1 MEAVDGINDEVAR
14 IFAAKEQRRQDL
26 AHLPFPKKGARGDPT
41 ARDGRNHPAHARKD
55 RAPVECERHEPKE
68 NIVDL
73 QASLA
78 QIVEIA
84 SNLKLARESN
94 DIRDSRISTL
104 FQNIVTPPPPRRN
117 NRRHC

>member
-14 IFAAKEQRRQDL
+14 IFAAKEQRRRDL
-26 AHLPFPKKGARGDPT
+26 AHLSVSKKGARGDPT
-41 ARDGRNHPAHARKD
+41 ARHGRNHPARARKD
-55 RAPVECERHEPKE
+55 RAPMECERHEPKQD
-68 NIVDL
+68 IVDL

-94 DIRDSRISTL
+94 DIRDSRISAL
-104 FQNIVTPPPPRRN
+104 LQNIVTPPPPRRN
-117 NRRHC
+117 N

>member
-1 MEAVDGINDEVAR
+1 MSPGSGPSSLS
-14 IFAAKEQRRQDL
+14 KT
-26 AHLPFPKKGARGDPT
+26 GARGDPT
-41 ARDGRNHPAHARKD
+41 VRDGRIHPAHARKD

-104 FQNIVTPPPPRRN
+104 LQNVVTPPPPRRN